1 MAFSVRLYSP
11 VIFLG
16 ALYKLM
22 YLNNTDNLLFIYNY
36 YTQFTEEE
44 TENQVNDKLFVKL
57 SILHRA

>member
-1 MAFSVRLYSP
+1 MP
-11 VIFLG
+11 VFFLG

-36 YTQFTEEE
+36 YTHFTEEE

-57 SILHRA
+57 GILHRAWYVVSNN

>member
-1 MAFSVRLYSP
+1 MP

-22 YLNNTDNLLFIYNY
+22 YLNNTDNLLFLYNY

>member
-1 MAFSVRLYSP
+1 MP

-57 SILHRA
+57 SILHRAWYIVSTN